1 MRFLLT
7 GLVLLFLQLP
17 PLSSAHGNAGENDIY
32 DNWFSVINEALENPA
47 AQPVPTYD
55 RIAAGFLDLYQ
66 ETGEIVYLN
75 FALSEGG
82 HAMQSDILSR
92 LSGEELEELHP
103 HLNIIQTNLLS
114 PEDVR
119 MREFSP
125 SDIYIFVRADIP
137 PENRDQAREL
147 LDAWQKRLPEAF
159 EKSRAKG
166 ALQAQAVIRGYDLLN
181 DFVEVIETGRF
192 ILDKAYYPPTDL
204 TLTLYE
210 IISYASR
217 TLGYYT
223 QALKINQNQLQPIA
237 VELDDLNLLYT
248 IKMDY
253 AITLFRIGRVNAAL
267 QEYEEIYKNIE
278 FLTKPG
284 YRSALFNNL
293 AISYLNSGNFE
304 RYVEFQLEAYDIAKS
319 DNNFSQQ
326 LSILR
331 NLFIFYRRQNVT
343 ELAFSYLQQALQ
355 LAEEENLRSET
366 ASILLSLG
374 IYFLEVEKDPD
385 TALTHFERA
394 KEVAQNANN
403 FHHYYNSLI
412 ELGEL
417 HVETGNV
424 ELAEDY
430 FFRAMNLSENRQDEA
445 GAIQAVMRLA
455 NLYTKT
461 DRFDLAAAISE
472 PYKLEDF
479 NQLQFNLQVL
489 ATNTLLKFYL
499 HYNDYDHAV
508 KLSTE
513 MISEISDWLKE
524 SIDHQTGHMRMDKEF
539 SEAYQLHSQ
548 MMHDTGNYLQGLADA
563 IELRELSRSGFYNN
577 PLLKSQML
585 SEPELIRDHNLSER
599 IQSLRQQYRFASS
612 DERIRI
618 GNELLNAISERN
630 SLQNQVV
637 PATGGSDLLS
647 EILSV
652 QEALKADELLIFMS
666 VFNDQV
672 FRYVLTRQ
680 EIDMK
685 VFPVS
690 GGPDNGVIRAADT
703 IGYGST
709 DLEKLYDVYTL
720 YFSDLIET
728 RKEFSHLYFVP
739 DNQFYRIPIEILPVS
754 EPKGPH
760 SYSTTEYLLERISIS
775 YLNTPTELN
784 QKSKP
789 GNREFDVEFA
799 GFGIHDFSSAGHPQL
814 QNLPFSPIEV
824 KNSFSNLSRSYKKE
838 IFLNG
843 ESTEENFRAAAGHAR
858 ILHLATHSQVNTD
871 SPLFSTLY
879 FHQQSEGDSGSE
891 GIIQAYELFDMDLNA
906 DLVFLS
912 SCESGAGGY
921 LEGAGILGFSRA
933 FEYAGAKS
941 ISLNLWPVRD
951 QTAAHIVTD
960 FYDKLNSGLNKAEA
974 LREAQLNFMNHTN
987 SDPYLWG
994 SMVIYGDI
1002 ESPFND
1008 SEHPA
1013 LIQLISGMI
1022 LITGS
1027 LFLMLAGYRRIS
1039 HSKE

>member
-7 GLVLLFLQLP
+7 GLTLLFLHLP
-17 PLSSAHGNAGENDIY
+17 TLSSAHGNAEENDIY
-32 DNWFSVINEALENPA
+32 ENWFSVINVVIENPDS
-47 AQPVPTYD
+47 QHVPIYD
-55 RIAAGFLDLYQ
+55 RIAAGFLDLYR
-66 ETGEIVYLN
+66 ETGETVYLN

-82 HAMQSDILSR
+82 HTMQSDILSR
-92 LSGEELEELHP
+92 LSEEERGKLRH
-103 HLNIIQTNLLS
+103 HLDIIHTNQLK
-114 PEDVR
+114 PEDLR

-125 SDIYIFVRADIP
+125 SDIYIFIRADIP
-137 PENRDQAREL
+137 SELRVQSREL
-147 LDAWQKRLPEAF
+147 LDAWQEKIPEAF
-159 EKSRAKG
+159 EQSTAKG
-166 ALQAQAVIRGYDLLN
+166 ALQTQAVIRGYDLLN
-181 DFVEVIETGRF
+181 DFVNVIETSRS
-192 ILDKAYYPPTDL
+192 ILEKEYYPPTDL
-204 TLTLYE
+204 TLSLYE

-223 QALKINQNQLQPIA
+223 RSLEINQKFLTPIA
-237 VELDDLNLLYT
+237 DYIGDESLVQT
-248 IKMDY
+248 IKLDY
-253 AITLFRIGRVNAAL
+253 ASTLFRIGRVNTAL

-278 FLTKPG
+278 VLTEPG

-304 RYVEFQLEAYDIAKS
+304 RYVDFQLEAYDIAKS

-343 ELAFSYLQQALQ
+343 EMAYSYLHQALQ

-366 ASILLSLG
+366 ASILLSFG
-374 IYFLEVEKDPD
+374 IYFLEVENDPD
-385 TALTHFERA
+385 TALAHFERA
-394 KEVAQNANN
+394 KEVARNANN

-412 ELGEL
+412 ELGEV
-417 HVETGNV
+417 HFETGNT

-445 GAIQAVMRLA
+445 GYVQAVMRLA
-455 NLYTKT
+455 NFYTKT
-461 DRFDLAAAISE
+461 DRFDLAATISE
-472 PYKLEDF
+472 PYQLEDF
-479 NQLQFNLQVL
+479 NQMQFNLQVL
-489 ATNTLLKFYL
+489 ATNTLLKIYL
-499 HYNDYDHAV
+499 HYNDYDHAM

-539 SEAYQLHSQ
+539 SEAYRLHSQ
-548 MMHDTGNYLQGLADA
+548 MMYDTGNYTKGLADA
-563 IELRELSRSGFYNN
+563 VELRELSRSGFYNN

-585 SEPELIRDHNLSER
+585 SESELIRDHNLSER

-612 DERIRI
+612 DERVRI

-630 SLQNQVV
+630 SLQNRVV
-637 PATGGSDLLS
+637 PATGGSDILS

-652 QEALKADELLIFMS
+652 QDALESDEILVFMS
-666 VFNDQV
+666 VFNKQV
-672 FRYVLTRQ
+672 FRYVITR
-680 EIDMK
+680 EDIDMK
-685 VFPVS
+685 VFAAS
-690 GGPDNGVIRAADT
+690 ETPDNAVARAADT
-703 IGYGST
+703 IGYGTT
-709 DLEKLYDVYTL
+709 DLEKLYEIYNL
-720 YFSDLIET
+720 YFSDLLVGQ
-728 RKEFSHLYFVP
+728 KGYSHLYFVP
-739 DNQFYRIPIEILPVS
+739 DNQFYRLPLEILPVS
-754 EPKGPH
+754 EPRGAH
-760 SYSTTEYLLERISIS
+760 SFSSTQYLLERISIS

-784 QKSKP
+784 QKSKQR
-789 GNREFDVEFA
+789 NREFDVEFA
-799 GFGIHDFSSAGHPQL
+799 GFGIHDFVSAGHPQL
-814 QNLPFSPIEV
+814 QNLPYSTIEV
-824 KNSFSNLSRSYKKE
+824 KNSFTNLSRSYNKE

-843 ESTEENFRAAAGHAR
+843 ESTEDNFRAAAGQAR

-879 FHQQSEGDSGSE
+879 FHQQSEDGSGNE

-951 QTAAHIVTD
+951 QTAARIVSA

-974 LREAQLNFMNHTN
+974 LREAQLYFMNHTN

-994 SMVIYGDI
+994 SMVIYGNI
-1002 ESPFND
+1002 ESPFYD
-1008 SEHPA
+1008 RQKPE

-1022 LITGS
+1022 LASGS
-1027 LFLMLAGYRRIS
+1027 LFLMLAGYRRF
-1039 HSKE
+1039 HSYE